1 MKPLTLCSYKLM
13 IKDYKCK
20 KYEEDLKKCFKN
32 NEYNIK
38 FCRNERKIYEYCLL
52 KEKQY
57 KKLLKD

>member
-1 MKPLTLCSYKLM
+1 MNPLCSYKIM

-20 KYEEDLKKCFKN
+20 KYEENLRKCLKN
-32 NEYNIK
+32 NEYDIK
-38 FCRNERKIYEYCLL
+38 FCRNERTIYEYCLL